1 MPEMKNICGKIPLD
15 LHEKVR
21 QEIEETESSTQKF
34 ILQVI
39 EEHFSKGE
47 MKMSMEMRTVA
58 VQVTEELFGRLKA
71 VITKKGCKQ
80 KDFLLAIIQQA
91 IEAEE
96 AKYRQEEETEQGDG
110 EVPVETAESPAEP
123 EEGDVREQED
133 GDLEA
138 EEPEQEESETKEP
151 EAVGSNDEGTE
162 LDEQPEE
169 SAEEIVSEETQVDL
183 EEAI

>member
-47 MKMSMEMRTVA
+47 MRMSMEMRTVA

-71 VITKKGCKQ
+71 VIMKKGCKQ
-80 KDFLLAIIQQA
+80 KDFLLAIIEQA

-96 AKYRQEEETEQGDG
+96 AKFRQETEGRPQCREIPEETE
-110 EVPVETAESPAEP
+110 ECP
-123 EEGDVREQED
+123 EEPDEEQD
-133 GDLEA
+133 A
-138 EEPEQEESETKEP
+138 ELSEPEQEEMTQEETEP
-151 EAVGSNDEGTE
+151 E
-162 LDEQPEE
+162 EQPENEE
-169 SAEEIVSEETQVDL
+169 SAEESE
-183 EEAI
+183 AG

>member
-1 MPEMKNICGKIPLD
+1 
-15 LHEKVR
+15 
-21 QEIEETESSTQKF
+21 
-34 ILQVI
+34 
-39 EEHFSKGE
+39 
-47 MKMSMEMRTVA
+47 MEMRTVA

-71 VITKKGCKQ
+71 VIMKKGCKQ

-96 AKYRQEEETEQGDG
+96 AKYRQEEENELGDA
-110 EVPVETAESPAEP
+110 EVPEETAESSAEP

-133 GDLEA
+133 DGLET
-138 EEPEQEESETKEP
+138 EESEP
-151 EAVGSNDEGTE
+151 EESESVGSNDEGTE

>member
-47 MKMSMEMRTVA
+47 MRMSMEMRTVA

-71 VITKKGCKQ
+71 VIMKKGCKQ
-80 KDFLLAIIQQA
+80 KEFLLAIIEQA

-96 AKYRQEEETEQGDG
+96 AKYRQEEETEPED
-110 EVPVETAESPAEP
+110 EEISEETAESPAEP
-123 EEGDVREQED
+123 DEEAFREQED
-133 GDLEA
+133 DGGEA
-138 EEPEQEESETKEP
+138 EGSEE
-151 EAVGSNDEGTE
+151 TE
-162 LDEQPEE
+162 LDERPEGSTE
-169 SAEEIVSEETQVDL
+169 EDISEEIQATEVWN
-183 EEAI
+183 

>member
-47 MKMSMEMRTVA
+47 MSMEMRTVA

-71 VITKKGCKQ
+71 VIMKKGCKQ

-96 AKYRQEEETEQGDG
+96 AKYRQEEENELGDA
-110 EVPVETAESPAEP
+110 EVPEETAESSAEP

-133 GDLEA
+133 DGLET
-138 EEPEQEESETKEP
+138 EESEP
-151 EAVGSNDEGTE
+151 EESESVGSNDEGTE

>member
-71 VITKKGCKQ
+71 VIMKKGCKQ

-96 AKYRQEEETEQGDG
+96 AKYRQEEETELGDG
-110 EVPVETAESPAEP
+110 ELLEETAESSVEP
-123 EEGDVREQED
+123 QEGEVREQED
-133 GDLEA
+133 DGLET
-138 EEPEQEESETKEP
+138 EESEP
-151 EAVGSNDEGTE
+151 EESESVESNDEGTE

-169 SAEEIVSEETQVDL
+169 PTEEIVSEETQVDL

>member
-21 QEIEETESSTQKF
+21 QEIEQTESSTQKF

-47 MKMSMEMRTVA
+47 MSMEMRTVA

-71 VITKKGCKQ
+71 VIMKKGCKQ

-96 AKYRQEEETEQGDG
+96 AKYRQEEENELGDA
-110 EVPVETAESPAEP
+110 EVPEETAESSAEP

-133 GDLEA
+133 DGLET
-138 EEPEQEESETKEP
+138 EESEP
-151 EAVGSNDEGTE
+151 EESESVGSNDEGTE